1 VDKDSRLI
9 YLARLIWEGRDMD
22 KLLTYLSGKINRGGK
37 GDGQT
42 IITTYSSGET
52 KGSKWARGRG
62 LDNIINGREGV

>member
-1 VDKDSRLI
+1 
-9 YLARLIWEGRDMD
+9 MD

-62 LDNIINGREGV
+62 LDNIINGREGVQIK